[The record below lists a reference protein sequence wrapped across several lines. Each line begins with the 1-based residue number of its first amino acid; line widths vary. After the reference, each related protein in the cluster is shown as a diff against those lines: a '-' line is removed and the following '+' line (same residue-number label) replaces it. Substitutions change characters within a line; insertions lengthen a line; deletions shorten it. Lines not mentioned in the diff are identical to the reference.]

1 MKIMLLAS
9 GEFAIPTLE
18 LLAKHRPT
26 VELKL
31 FTQPD
36 QGKGRGR
43 QKAPTP
49 AKAAALNLNLNFETP
64 KDINAL
70 ESHQQ
75 ITKFAPDYL
84 VLVDY
89 GAKLSPA
96 TIALPKQ
103 AAINL
108 HPSLLPAYRG
118 PAPMPWALINGEP
131 MTGVT
136 TQLIG
141 EKIDCGQILLQE
153 PSFIFD
159 HETLPQLSRRLS
171 LLGAPLV
178 WRTIS
183 ELETGT
189 LEPRPQDERL
199 ASLAPKF
206 KKEDGLINWQAP
218 AEALFNRIRGLNP
231 WPGTY
236 TFHRGKRVKII
247 EARPVQAPS
256 IISPGAI
263 TVDTGQLLVGC
274 GQASALSIERL
285 QIAGKPTRSASEFL
299 RGYKTREN
307 DFFGTR

>member
-1 MKIMLLAS
+1 MNILLLAS

-18 LLAKHRPT
+18 LIAGHRPT
-26 VELKL
+26 VDLKL
-31 FTQPD
+31 FSQPD
-36 QGKGRGR
+36 QAKGRGR
-43 QKAPTP
+43 KKAPTP
-49 AKAAALNLNLNFETP
+49 AKEMALNLGLEVETP
-64 KDINAL
+64 KNINAL

-75 ITKFAPDYL
+75 IAKFAPDYL

-89 GAKLSPA
+89 GAKLSPE
-96 TIALPKQ
+96 TIALPKR

-141 EKIDCGQILLQE
+141 EKIDCGNILFQE
-153 PSFIFD
+153 PTFIFD

-178 WRTIS
+178 WHTINEWEAGNVES
-183 ELETGT
+183 
-189 LEPRPQDERL
+189 RPQDERL

-236 TFHRGKRVKII
+236 TFHHGKRVKII
-247 EARPVQAPS
+247 EARPVQSPHILAPGT
-256 IISPGAI
+256 ILA
-263 TVDTGQLLVGC
+263 DTGKLLVGC
-274 GQASALSIERL
+274 GQASALSVERL
-285 QIAGKPTRSASEFL
+285 QVAGKPTRNAGEFL
-299 RGYKTREN
+299 RGYKAQEN

>member
-1 MKIMLLAS
+1 MKILLLAS

-18 LLAKHRPT
+18 LLAGHRPT
-26 VELKL
+26 VDLKL
-31 FTQPD
+31 FSQPD
-36 QGKGRGR
+36 QAKGRGR
-43 QKAPTP
+43 KKAPTP
-49 AKAAALNLNLNFETP
+49 AKETALNLNLNVESP
-64 KDINAL
+64 KDINAP

-75 ITKFAPDYL
+75 IKGFAPDYL
-84 VLVDY
+84 ILVDY

-96 TIALPKQ
+96 TIALPKR

-141 EKIDCGQILLQE
+141 EKIDCGNILLQE
-153 PSFIFD
+153 PTFIFD

-178 WRTIS
+178 WRTIT
-183 ELETGT
+183 ELQAGNI
-189 LEPRPQDERL
+189 EPRPQDERFT
-199 ASLAPKF
+199 SLAPKF

-236 TFHRGKRVKII
+236 TFHHGKRVKII
-247 EARPVQAPS
+247 EARPVQTPPIMAPGT
-256 IISPGAI
+256 IL
-263 TVDTGQLLVGC
+263 VDTDKLLVGC
-274 GQASALSIERL
+274 GQTSALSIERL
-285 QIAGKPTRSASEFL
+285 QVAGKPIRSASEFL
-299 RGYKTREN
+299 RGYKAREN
-307 DFFGTR
+307 DFFGIR

>member
-1 MKIMLLAS
+1 MKILLLAS

-18 LLAKHRPT
+18 LLAERRPT
-26 VELKL
+26 IDLLL
-31 FTQPD
+31 FSQPD
-36 QGKGRGR
+36 QAKGRGR
-43 QKAPTP
+43 KKAPTP
-49 AKAAALNLNLNFETP
+49 AKKTALSLGLNVETP
-64 KDINAL
+64 KDINAP
-70 ESHQQ
+70 ESHRQ
-75 ITKFAPDYL
+75 IAEFDPDYL
-84 VLVDY
+84 ILIDY

-96 TIALPKQ
+96 TIALPKR

-141 EKIDCGQILLQE
+141 EKIDCGNILFQE
-153 PSFIFD
+153 PTFILD

-171 LLGAPLV
+171 LMGAPLV
-178 WRTIS
+178 WHTIT
-183 ELETGT
+183 EWEAGT

-218 AEALFNRIRGLNP
+218 AEALFNRIRGLTP

-247 EARPVQAPS
+247 EARPVQAPP
-256 IISPGAI
+256 IMPPGAI
-263 TVDTGQLLVGC
+263 MVDTDKLLVGC

-285 QIAGKPTRSASEFL
+285 QVAGKPIRTAGEFL
-299 RGYKTREN
+299 RGYKAREN
-307 DFFGTR
+307 DFFGTP